1 MVQVYLLFI
10 QAYVMI
16 SYQMSN
22 FSNSLSVIPGYVAPN
37 LMRICNIVTILI
49 CLPIMNHLIVPC
61 LQSAINMK
69 HYIGFGIVLNLGAVI
84 ASIWLEWFPQPNRLL
99 LLLLPAVLLSMGE
112 MFVAVTGM
120 CVRNL
125 TKTA

>member
-1 MVQVYLLFI
+1 
-10 QAYVMI
+10 MI

-22 FSNSLSVIPGYVAPN
+22 FSNSLTMPVILAYVAPN

-61 LQSAINMK
+61 LQSTINMK

-84 ASIWLEWFPQPNRLL
+84 VSIWLEWFPRTNRLL
-99 LLLLPAVLLSMGE
+99 WLLLPAVLLSMGE

-125 TKTA
+125 TETA

>member
-1 MVQVYLLFI
+1 MP
-10 QAYVMI
+10 
-16 SYQMSN
+16 
-22 FSNSLSVIPGYVAPN
+22 VIPGYVAPY
-37 LMRICNIVTILI
+37 LLRICNIVTILI

-61 LQSAINMK
+61 LQSIINMK

-84 ASIWLEWFPQPNRLL
+84 ASIWLEWFPRTNHLL
-99 LLLLPAVLLSMGE
+99 WLLLPAVLLSVGE

-125 TKTA
+125 TETA